1 MGTIFLKE
9 TVTEPL
15 PLSSLFK
22 KKAQKDPGHVTDG
35 TRGPPSLRTIFVPS
49 VIIVAT
55 NLAAMYMVEKFFW
68 ATEALFLSTP
78 IRDGGLGL
86 SPRAIG
92 TFSSLSSILIGVSQ
106 LFGFP
111 HLHHEWGSRYVCM
124 LGAAASVPRF
134 ILWPVM
140 NWIARR
146 DGYSGLLWFALG
158 SQAFCSVLAQF
169 SCRKLIACKVPRQC
183 AKCILVVAI
192 WVLIVQAHGSSASVA
207 GFCQVS
213 LF

>member
-1 MGTIFLKE
+1 MFLKE
-9 TVTEPL
+9 TITEPL
-15 PLSSLFK
+15 SLSSLFK
-22 KKAQKDPGHVTDG
+22 KKAQKHVTAV
-35 TRGPPSLRTIFVPS
+35 PSLRAIFVPS

-55 NLAAMYMVEKFFW
+55 NITAMYMVEKFFW

-106 LFGFP
+106 LCVFP
-111 HLHHEWGSRYVCM
+111 RLHDEWGSRSVCI
-124 LGAAASVPRF
+124 LGTAATIPRF

-158 SQAFCSVLAQF
+158 SQALCSVLAQF
-169 SCRKLIACKVPRQC
+169 SRRKLILHVKYMC
-183 AKCILVVAI
+183 
-192 WVLIVQAHGSSASVA
+192 
-207 GFCQVS
+207 
-213 LF
+213 